1 VRRKVAQGS
10 SELNENV
17 RAVSREGRL
26 ASHDLS
32 EVEAVRRSASLHSR
46 AGRERR
52 PKAATLSHYP
62 THRKVTFAV
71 SPTLIHDNKTNTN
84 ISDSGD
90 GCNPSE
96 KSKRSQNSQSS
107 RSEKEKLDLQEE
119 RLLLKEN
126 QESSLS
132 WVEVEDSGRGSC
144 SDESQVLSLDSAT
157 SLSLESTSSSLRKL
171 SRGEEEDSAYSY
183 AYSKPNS
190 NQTQPTSSSNIHHRS
205 SRQPEEVGNIYEEIR
220 PVKKTLSSSYQI
232 SKDKSGEEDGQT
244 SDNHLVL
251 NISCRK
257 SHRQQFYRFTDWDLA
272 ADLQDPVE
280 AFQPVPQINALVS
293 QQRERGTQTE
303 TQRVNCDLGQKNGE
317 KEEVVKGALVKA
329 RGGELDGEKGRSCG
343 SDLGRKLT
351 LSKSFSRL
359 LSFRKVKK

>member
-1 VRRKVAQGS
+1 MQLLRAQTHAPQTLLS
-10 SELNENV
+10 HL
-17 RAVSREGRL
+17 VSRF
-26 ASHDLS
+26 ASDYKRKINSGFVLFQ
-32 EVEAVRRSASLHSR
+32 
-46 AGRERR
+46 
-52 PKAATLSHYP
+52 AATLSHYP

-71 SPTLIHDNKTNTN
+71 SPTLIHDNKTNINT
-84 ISDSGD
+84 SDSGD

-107 RSEKEKLDLQEE
+107 RIRSEKEKLDLQEE

-257 SHRQQFYRFTDWDLA
+257 SHRQQFYR
-272 ADLQDPVE
+272 
-280 AFQPVPQINALVS
+280 LVS
-293 QQRERGTQTE
+293 FMMVQH
-303 TQRVNCDLGQKNGE
+303 
-317 KEEVVKGALVKA
+317 
-329 RGGELDGEKGRSCG
+329 
-343 SDLGRKLT
+343 
-351 LSKSFSRL
+351 
-359 LSFRKVKK
+359 